1 MSETHEVKVTKQ
13 AQRSLRDNVVT
24 NNTTKLVDETNSQT
38 QKNNGWTITSAGV
51 EKCESSDPAAEWEY
65 VHTLSIVN
73 DHPTRTPEVTELDG
87 ILRKIA
93 AKSQQAAFG
102 RWTVTEVD
110 GEKYSPHVVT
120 GEDDD
125 TDEFGYVS
133 VTLPDNFDDFFSHL
147 YGLDAQIMR
156 VRRAIE
162 LGILTNWT
170 ERKNTVLYGPPG
182 CGKSDITLS
191 LKQALGEEA
200 VWSLDATAMTG
211 AGVIKEL
218 AEREV
223 LPRVLVVEEIEKAN
237 EEVLRFFLGMLDQ
250 RGEIRKTTA
259 RGNIQRDTKLFA
271 VVTVNDIT
279 KFRKLMSGALSS
291 RCRNEVA
298 FDRPSRDV
306 LTAILERDIKRMN
319 GDLAWVEPAL
329 DFCEEMKMYDVREV
343 QTHCLCGREMLL
355 TGEYQEMVRATS
367 PKQDIEAAA

>member
-1 MSETHEVKVTKQ
+1 
-13 AQRSLRDNVVT
+13 
-24 NNTTKLVDETNSQT
+24 
-38 QKNNGWTITSAGV
+38 V
-51 EKCESSDPAAEWEY
+51 EKRESFDPAAVWEY
-65 VHTLSIVN
+65 VHTLHIVN

-87 ILRKIA
+87 ILRKVA
-93 AKSQQAAFG
+93 AKAQQAQYG
-102 RWTVTEVD
+102 RWTLSEVD
-110 GEKYSPHVVT
+110 EEKYSPHIAIE
-120 GEDDD
+120 GDEDI
-125 TDEFGYVS
+125 DEFGYVA

-147 YGLDAQIMR
+147 YGLDAQITR

-162 LGILTNWT
+162 LGILTNWS

-271 VVTVNDIT
+271 VVTVNDID

-291 RCRNEVA
+291 RCKNEVS
-298 FDRPSRDV
+298 FNRPSREV
-306 LTAILERDIKRMN
+306 LTAILQRDVKRMN
-319 GDLAWVEPAL
+319 GDLAWCEPAI
-329 DFCEEMKMYDVREV
+329 DFCEEMGMHDVREV

-355 TGEYQEMVRATS
+355 TGEYQEMVKATS
-367 PKQDIEAAA
+367 PKADIEQETK